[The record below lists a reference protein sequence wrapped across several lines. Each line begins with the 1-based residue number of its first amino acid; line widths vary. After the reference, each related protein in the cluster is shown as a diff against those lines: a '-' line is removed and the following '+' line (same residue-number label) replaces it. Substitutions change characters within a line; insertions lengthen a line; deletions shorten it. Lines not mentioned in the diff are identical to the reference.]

1 MREFLVRLELRRLAL
16 RGKVLGGFHHRHGDS
31 YFGMALIVLGLTL
44 AIPGGFIALPPFAVV
59 VLLLGVLGLL
69 LLFTIIFAPLGL
81 FLL

>member
-1 MREFLVRLELRRLAL
+1 MREFLVRLENRRLAL
-16 RGKVLGGFHHRHGDS
+16 RERVLGKLHLDNDS

-59 VLLLGVLGLL
+59 VLLLGVLGLI